1 MGVFLAVMVYLVVG
15 QVTAYSKYSEIL
27 IRTTIKRD
35 NDTIF
40 NNHFMI
46 IKYTCINELSLLSI
60 FLITNDVFESL

>member
-15 QVTAYSKYSEIL
+15 QVTAYSKYSKIL

-40 NNHFMI
+40 NNHIMI

-60 FLITNDVFESL
+60 FLITNDFFESL